1 MKTLI
6 PPLAVALLILTLVS
20 CQNDITTQ
28 PPPKTGGDT
37 TIILSIDTLTD
48 TVSMPLCE
56 KVSLGGLPHDSL
68 FIRNDSMYY
77 IIQEFIKRATKCK
90 DYTFTDVDFSEYD
103 LLWMRHSIGDNYRS
117 RYTLIRNDSTKTYT
131 SIAEAYRHVDS
142 IDSDAIAKTYGYL
155 YRVPKIRN
163 DYTVKFVFQNTLLQ

>member
-6 PPLAVALLILTLVS
+6 LPLAAAILILTLVS
-20 CQNDITTQ
+20 CQKDTTTQ

-37 TIILSIDTLTD
+37 TIILTIDTLTD

-68 FIRNDSMYY
+68 CIRNDSMYN

-131 SIAEAYRHVDS
+131 SIAESYRHIDS
-142 IDSDAIAKTYGYL
+142 INTDLMSVTYEYL

-163 DYTVKFVFQNTLLQ
+163 DYTVKFVFQKTILQ